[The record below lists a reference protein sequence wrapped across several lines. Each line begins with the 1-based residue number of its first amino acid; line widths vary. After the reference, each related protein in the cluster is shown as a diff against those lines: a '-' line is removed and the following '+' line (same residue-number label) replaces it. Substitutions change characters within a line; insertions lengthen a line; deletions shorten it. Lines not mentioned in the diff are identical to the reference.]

1 MGKNAIVGQSGGPT
15 SVINAS
21 LAGVF
26 ESCKSRGADIVY
38 GMCNG
43 VAGLLE
49 ERVVDL
55 STLLTDDLDIE
66 LLKRTP
72 SSFLGS
78 CRYKLPDW
86 HTDEAVYKKLFAI
99 LEKLDIGYFFYIGGN
114 DSMDT
119 IGKLAEYGECIQS
132 DIRFMGVPKTIDN
145 DLMVTDHTPGYGSAA
160 KYIGVVMKEI
170 IRDATVYGT
179 KYVTVVEIMGRNAGW
194 LTAAAALAKSGAK
207 LESKDIVSPLWES
220 LTTRP
225 SLPNTPCELLTVEQ
239 TGATAAQR
247 IAMVRDELKKAGATA
262 LAVTGLDCVGWLTNM
277 RARDLPCTP
286 LAVAYALVTMD
297 SCTLFIAPGRLNDA
311 DAKTL
316 ADNGVS
322 LRDYPELI
330 DTVHALPA
338 EEVFLVD
345 EKTTNYDLYC
355 ALNEHKTVT
364 GADPIFALKG
374 VKNPVELANI
384 RECHVRD
391 GVAMVRFQMD
401 LEKAIAEGKILHE
414 TDIEKMLQKRRAEM
428 PGYFEDSFDTIA
440 AYGPNAAMMHYHA
453 EGEVDS
459 VIEPR
464 GFLLVDNGGQ
474 YDCGTTDITRTY
486 PVGPLT
492 ENERKYYTWTLQS
505 HIDIARAVFLD
516 YCTGFALDSFARGP
530 LWAHKIN
537 YRCGTG
543 HGVGYISSVHEG
555 PQSLRPQNPIV
566 FKEGM
571 TITDEPGVYETD
583 EVGIRIENE
592 LECVDAGTNQYGH
605 WLKFEP
611 LTLVPISTEPVI
623 VDELTRDQ
631 INWLNAY
638 HAHVYEMLSPRL
650 TEEEKTWLK
659 AKTAP
664 IDR

>member
-1 MGKNAIVGQSGGPT
+1 MTTNEKIAALRAAAQAAGAHGVLLMTSDPHSSEYLPAYYNSLPFFSGFTGENST
-15 SVINAS
+15 LVVTLTGSALWCDGRFYVQGDRQ
-21 LAGVF
+21 LAGT
-26 ESCKSRGADIVY
+26 EIECMHAGSA
-38 GMCNG
+38 G
-43 VAGLLE
+43 VPTVEEYLTAHFAAGQ
-49 ERVVDL
+49 
-55 STLLTDDLDIE
+55 TLLLD
-66 LLKRTP
+66 
-72 SSFLGS
+72 GS
-78 CRYKLPDW
+78 CVPA
-86 HTDEAVYKKLFAI
+86 TIAN
-99 LEKLDIGYFFYIGGN
+99 GY
-114 DSMDT
+114 
-119 IGKLAEYGECIQS
+119 
-132 DIRFMGVPKTIDN
+132 
-145 DLMVTDHTPGYGSAA
+145 
-160 KYIGVVMKEI
+160 
-170 IRDATVYGT
+170 
-179 KYVTVVEIMGRNAGW
+179 
-194 LTAAAALAKSGAK
+194 AAALAKSGAK

-345 EKTTNYDLYC
+345 EKATNYDLYC

-374 VKNPVELANI
+374 VKNLVELANI

-638 HAHVYEMLSPRL
+638 HTHVYEMLSPRL

>member
-1 MGKNAIVGQSGGPT
+1 MTTNEKIAALRAAAQAAGAHGVLLMTSDPHSSEYLPAYYNSLPFFSGFTGENST
-15 SVINAS
+15 LVVTLTGSALWCDGRFYVQGDRQ
-21 LAGVF
+21 LAGT
-26 ESCKSRGADIVY
+26 EIECMHAGSA
-38 GMCNG
+38 G
-43 VAGLLE
+43 VPTVEEYLTAHFAAGQ
-49 ERVVDL
+49 
-55 STLLTDDLDIE
+55 TLLLD
-66 LLKRTP
+66 
-72 SSFLGS
+72 GS
-78 CRYKLPDW
+78 CVPA
-86 HTDEAVYKKLFAI
+86 TIAN
-99 LEKLDIGYFFYIGGN
+99 GY
-114 DSMDT
+114 
-119 IGKLAEYGECIQS
+119 
-132 DIRFMGVPKTIDN
+132 
-145 DLMVTDHTPGYGSAA
+145 
-160 KYIGVVMKEI
+160 
-170 IRDATVYGT
+170 
-179 KYVTVVEIMGRNAGW
+179 
-194 LTAAAALAKSGAK
+194 AAALAKSGAK

-330 DTVHALPA
+330 NTVHALPA

-345 EKTTNYDLYC
+345 EKATNYDLYC

-571 TITDEPGVYETD
+571 TITDV
-583 EVGIRIENE
+583 V
-592 LECVDAGTNQYGH
+592 
-605 WLKFEP
+605 
-611 LTLVPISTEPVI
+611 ISP
-623 VDELTRDQ
+623 
-631 INWLNAY
+631 
-638 HAHVYEMLSPRL
+638 SGSSSFCPRL
-650 TEEEKTWLK
+650 MQTFSTFVRMMSISASIPSASFPAARSFSMTALAPRRWLSCSSTGIPPPP
-659 AKTAP
+659 AAITT
-664 IDR
+664 

>member
-1 MGKNAIVGQSGGPT
+1 MTTNEKIAALRAAAQAAGAHGVLLMTSDPHSSEYLPAYYNSLPFFSGFTGENST
-15 SVINAS
+15 LVVTLTGSALWCDGRFYVQGDRQ
-21 LAGVF
+21 LAGT
-26 ESCKSRGADIVY
+26 EIECMHAGSA
-38 GMCNG
+38 G
-43 VAGLLE
+43 VPTVEEYLTAHFAAGQILL
-49 ERVVDL
+49 
-55 STLLTDDLDIE
+55 LD
-66 LLKRTP
+66 
-72 SSFLGS
+72 GS
-78 CRYKLPDW
+78 CVPA
-86 HTDEAVYKKLFAI
+86 TIAN
-99 LEKLDIGYFFYIGGN
+99 GY
-114 DSMDT
+114 
-119 IGKLAEYGECIQS
+119 
-132 DIRFMGVPKTIDN
+132 
-145 DLMVTDHTPGYGSAA
+145 
-160 KYIGVVMKEI
+160 
-170 IRDATVYGT
+170 
-179 KYVTVVEIMGRNAGW
+179 
-194 LTAAAALAKSGAK
+194 AAALAKSGAK
-207 LESKDIVSPLWES
+207 LESRDIVSPLWES

-345 EKTTNYDLYC
+345 EKATNYDLYC

-401 LEKAIAEGKILHE
+401 LEKALAEGKTLTEI
-414 TDIEKMLQKRRAEM
+414 DIDTMLQKRRAEQ
-428 PGYFEDSFDTIA
+428 PGYFEDSFSTIA
-440 AYGPNAAMMHYHA
+440 AYGTNAAMMHYHA
-453 EGEVDS
+453 EGEVNS
-459 VIEPR
+459 VIEPH

-486 PVGPLT
+486 PVGLLT
-492 ENERKYYTWTLQS
+492 DNERRYYTWVLQS
-505 HIDIARAVFLD
+505 HIDMARAVFLD
-516 YCTGFALDSFARGP
+516 YCTGFALDTFARGP
-530 LWAHKIN
+530 VWAHKVN

-543 HGVGYISSVHEG
+543 HGVGFISGVHEG
-555 PQSLRPQNPIV
+555 PQSLRPNNPVI
-566 FKEGM
+566 FKPGM
-571 TITDEPGVYETD
+571 TITDEPGIYETD

-592 LECVDAGTNQYGH
+592 LECVDMGENQYGH
-605 WLKFEP
+605 WLGFAP
-611 LTLVPISTEPVI
+611 LTLVPISTEPVL
-623 VDELTRDQ
+623 VDELSRDQ
-631 INWLNAY
+631 LNWLNDY

-650 TEEEKTWLK
+650 NEDEKAWLK
-659 AKTAP
+659 EKCAA
-664 IDR
+664 IGR